1 MESFLED
8 NHDLTITTSCTVQNR
23 EVEEYIG
30 IVSTNVTLGRNVG
43 KDFMAGLRD
52 LFGGRSRSWE
62 KSLQDG
68 QRQAL
73 QEIIDKAEINGADG
87 IIGLSLEDEAVGS
100 GTMMNIK
107 ATGTAVK
114 FKED

>member
-1 MESFLED
+1 MEPFLED
-8 NHDLTITTSCTVQNR
+8 NHDLTITTSCTVQNH
-23 EVEEYIG
+23 EVEEQMG

-62 KSLQDG
+62 NSLQEG
-68 QRQAL
+68 QQQAL
-73 QEIIDKAEINGADG
+73 QEIIDKAENNGADG
-87 IIGLSLEDEAVGS
+87 IIAISLEDEAVGS

-114 FKED
+114 FSED